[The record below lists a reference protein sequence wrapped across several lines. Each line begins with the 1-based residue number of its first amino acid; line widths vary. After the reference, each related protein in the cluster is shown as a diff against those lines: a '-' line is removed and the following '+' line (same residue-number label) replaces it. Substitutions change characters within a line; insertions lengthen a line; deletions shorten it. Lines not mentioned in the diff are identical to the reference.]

1 MKNKKKDYLYMFS
14 KKQLKAIVESLQYD
28 LKENG
33 YNFIKDDLQMN
44 FRILAGELKLK
55 EEKQDEN

>member
-1 MKNKKKDYLYMFS
+1 MKTKEKDYLYMFS

-44 FRILAGELKLK
+44 FRILIGELKYK
-55 EEKQDEN
+55 K